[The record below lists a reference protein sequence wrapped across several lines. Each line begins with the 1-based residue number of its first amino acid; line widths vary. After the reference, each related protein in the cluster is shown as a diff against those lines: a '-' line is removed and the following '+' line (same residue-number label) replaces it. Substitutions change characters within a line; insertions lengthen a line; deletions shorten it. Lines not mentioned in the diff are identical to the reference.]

1 MKLHIVKPGQESI
14 ENYTRVEA
22 SPNALDIST
31 VSDNE
36 CTSIMAN
43 DILDLFSI
51 DNIPK
56 VLEHLATKMR
66 MGGDLVIVGTDV
78 RLFCK
83 YVTND
88 QVDELSA
95 AQLIGVCESM
105 TTCDQISNT
114 LQSLGL
120 RIASSQINGMHY
132 EIKVTRG

>member
-14 ENYTRVEA
+14 ENYVRVEVA
-22 SPNALDIST
+22 PNTLDVST

-36 CTSIMAN
+36 CTSIVAN

-56 VLEHLATKMR
+56 VLEHLTTKMR
-66 MGGDLVIVGTDV
+66 MGGDLVIGGTDV

-95 AQLIGVCESM
+95 AQLIGTCESM
-105 TTCDQISNT
+105 TTFDQISNT

-120 RIASSQINGMHY
+120 NIVSSQISGMHY
-132 EIKVTRG
+132 EIKAARG

>member
-14 ENYTRVEA
+14 ENYARVEA
-22 SPNALDIST
+22 SPNALDISM

-51 DNIPK
+51 DNVPK

-66 MGGDLVIVGTDV
+66 MGGDLVVGGTDV

-83 YVTND
+83 HITND

-95 AQLIGVCESM
+95 AQLIGNCESM
-105 TTCDQISNT
+105 TTLDQISNI

-120 RIASSQINGMHY
+120 NVVSSQVSGMHY
-132 EIKVTRG
+132 EIKAARG

>member
-56 VLEHLATKMR
+56 VLEHLSTKMR
-66 MGGDLVIVGTDV
+66 MGGDLVIGGTDV

-95 AQLIGVCESM
+95 SQLIGVCESM

>member
-14 ENYTRVEA
+14 ENYTRVEV
-22 SPNALDIST
+22 SPNALDISM

-51 DNIPK
+51 DNVPK
-56 VLEHLATKMR
+56 VLGHLSTKMR
-66 MGGDLVIVGTDV
+66 MGGDLVIGGTDV

-95 AQLIGVCESM
+95 AQLIGACESM
-105 TTCDQISNT
+105 TTFDHIANILHSA
-114 LQSLGL
+114 GL
-120 RIASSQINGMHY
+120 SIASSQINGMHY
-132 EIKVTRG
+132 EIKATRG

>member
-14 ENYTRVEA
+14 ENYARVEA
-22 SPNALDIST
+22 SPNALDISM

-51 DNIPK
+51 DNVPK

-66 MGGDLVIVGTDV
+66 MGGDLVVGGTDV

-95 AQLIGVCESM
+95 AQLIGNCESM
-105 TTCDQISNT
+105 TTLDQISNI

-120 RIASSQINGMHY
+120 NVVSSQVSGMHY
-132 EIKVTRG
+132 EIKAARG

>member
-14 ENYTRVEA
+14 ESYARVEVA
-22 SPNALDIST
+22 PNTLDISML
-31 VSDNE
+31 SDNE
-36 CTSIMAN
+36 CSSIMAN
-43 DILDLFSI
+43 DILDFFSV

-56 VLEHLATKMR
+56 VLEHLTTKMR
-66 MGGDLVIVGTDV
+66 MGGDLVVGGTDV

-95 AQLIGVCESM
+95 AQIIGFCESM
-105 TTCDQISNT
+105 ATLGQISDI

-120 RIASSQINGMHY
+120 NIVSSQISGMHY
-132 EIKVTRG
+132 EIKAARG

>member
-14 ENYTRVEA
+14 ENYERVEIT
-22 SPNALDIST
+22 PNALDIST

-56 VLEHLATKMR
+56 VLEHLTTKMR
-66 MGGDLVIVGTDV
+66 MGGDLVVGGTDV

-83 YVTND
+83 YVSND
-88 QVDELSA
+88 QVGELSA
-95 AQLIGVCESM
+95 AQLVGNCESM
-105 TTCDQISNT
+105 TTLGQISDI

-120 RIASSQINGMHY
+120 NIVSSQISGMHY
-132 EIKVTRG
+132 EIKTTRG